1 MTLCKLTEIDKLGKL
16 GRRLMQ
22 KFSMSKKRSK
32 SEKFDIK
39 LLQHEIIS
47 FQKPNWL
54 QQKFRRIT
62 ILSRG
67 AEVDLLFH
75 FYEIIITN

>member
-1 MTLCKLTEIDKLGKL
+1 MSKLTEIDRLGKL

-22 KFSMSKKRSK
+22 KIIMSKKRSK

-54 QQKFRRIT
+54 QKKFRRIKRKK
-62 ILSRG
+62 SHP
-67 AEVDLLFH
+67 V
-75 FYEIIITN
+75 